1 MRWTLIGLAVAA
13 SVTVW
18 VAAAAI
24 YSIWLKHEA
33 HKVARRQDDLAR
45 SDRFRALSPEAPRA
59 AGLRT
64 DHRRV
69 DK

>member
-1 MRWTLIGLAVAA
+1 MRWTLIGLAVGA

-24 YSIWLKHEA
+24 YAIWLKHEA
-33 HKVARRQDDLAR
+33 HKMARRQDDLAR

-59 AGLRT
+59 AGLST

-69 DK
+69 D